1 MIAFALIVLLNQ
13 AAESA
18 ASADAEGG
26 EKTGEQRAEID
37 KAFAEETPRQ
47 VRVTLNDGRVISG
60 RLLMRDDLQMLVET
74 ENGDPV
80 HIDVEDVQRYV
91 EPLGN
96 KNRSRYLFAGS
107 ALMPDEG
114 QVSLTQVQVLATLF
128 EVGVSKNFSFQ
139 LGTAVPA
146 YFLGADG
153 INAYAAVKA
162 GTSFTKYVHLA
173 LDLKVL
179 AVGALARAAGSATA
193 VPAAALAAVT
203 ITFGTEDL
211 NLTVTAGPPFVLSEL
226 TRANGRVVGLPAVAL
241 SGFARV
247 HNNVGLITENWL
259 IPEANPTDK
268 QWFVADSLAAR
279 FFGERWAI
287 DLGIVV
293 LPMQFVTTSPV
304 PGVLPWLNFTFHF
317 T

>member
-1 MIAFALIVLLNQ
+1 MIAFALTLLLSQ
-13 AAESA
+13 APENPEKAEIEK
-18 ASADAEGG
+18 AEID
-26 EKTGEQRAEID
+26 KAEID

-47 VRVTLNDGRVISG
+47 VRVTLKDGRVVAG

-74 ENGDPV
+74 ENGEPV
-80 HIDVEDVQRYV
+80 HIDVEEVTRYV

-114 QVSLTQVQVLATLF
+114 QVSVTQLQVLATMF

-139 LGTAVPA
+139 LGTALPA

-153 INAYAAVKA
+153 INAFAGVKA
-162 GTSFTKYVHLA
+162 GTSFMKYVHLA
-173 LDLKVL
+173 LELKVL
-179 AVGALARAAGSATA
+179 AVGALARAAGPDTA

-203 ITFGTEDL
+203 LTFGTEDL
-211 NLTVTAGPPFVLSEL
+211 NITITGGPPFTLSEL
-226 TRANGRVVGLPAVAL
+226 TRQNGRVVGYPAFAL
-241 SGFARV
+241 SAFVRV
-247 HNNVGLITENWL
+247 HNNVGLLTENWV
-259 IPEANPTDK
+259 IPEANPGDLEK
-268 QWFVADSLAAR
+268 RWFVADALAAR

-287 DLGIVV
+287 DLGILVM
-293 LPMQFVTTSPV
+293 PTQFLTTSPV